1 MVSTSFG
8 MKTRLLIQS
17 LSPLAFLTF
26 VKNFPF
32 TTIGN
37 VGNNLSLLEYV
48 MQNPVLSAVE
58 GTCFLWI
65 FLSAWYFIEFKA
77 FTWADKK
84 SGYEIKCVKD
94 RDENSLNFFI
104 TIIVP
109 LLINDAGTLNG
120 ALTLGLIVLFL
131 CFLLYNTKLFYSNP
145 VLTVLGY
152 RFYEFQFKENSE
164 IQGICVGISRNAVKD
179 DSVIEYKQISDNV
192 FYIRGRDNG
201 QK

>member
-8 MKTRLLIQS
+8 MKTGLLIQS

-26 VKNFPF
+26 VKNFPS
-32 TTIGN
+32 TIMDSMGN
-37 VGNNLSLLEYV
+37 ISSLLEYI
-48 MQNPVLSAVE
+48 MQNCVISAVE
-58 GTCFLWI
+58 GICIIWCV
-65 FLSAWYFIEFKA
+65 LSAWYYVKFKV

-94 RDENSLNFFI
+94 RDEDSLNFFI

-120 ALTLGLIVLFL
+120 AITLGSIVFFL
-131 CFLLYNTKLFYSNP
+131 CVLLYRTKLFYSNP
-145 VLTVLGY
+145 VLTILGY

-164 IQGICVGISRNAVKD
+164 VQGICLGISLNTVTD
-179 DSVIEYKQISDNV
+179 GSVIEYKQISDNV
-192 FYIRGRDNG
+192 FYIRGRENG